1 MPREGGERRRGKG
14 GKYKKKKGRKEE
26 VKPEDLD
33 YLVKNTRYEAEEIK
47 EWFRYRQLRKH
58 SH

>member
-1 MPREGGERRRGKG
+1 MPREGGERKRGKG
-14 GKYKKKKGRKEE
+14 GKYRKKKGRKEGE

-47 EWFRYRQLRKH
+47 EWFR
-58 SH
+58 